1 MKLRRQ
7 QIMRMLLGLVL
18 VVAAAFCAAVIRNAL
33 AQRDPQNALPVMTI
47 IYTTSEDSIPLPAD
61 IVRRDKYDWRFM
73 FWTRSGGGKD
83 LNVWQEIKVSS
94 WVAPNS
100 SLEMRFSFE
109 PKDVQVKVLVIGE
122 DGQSTFMDYPA
133 DLVSPDNPAQII
145 APGNPGDY
153 VLQVNANWGNGRD
166 ITYYAKV
173 SVPE

>member
-7 QIMRMLLGLVL
+7 QITRALLGLVL

-33 AQRDPQNALPVMTI
+33 AQRDPLNALPIMTVV
-47 IYTTSEDSIPLPAD
+47 YSTSEDSIPLPAD

-73 FWTRSGGGKD
+73 FWNRSGGGKD
-83 LNVWQEIKVSS
+83 LEIWQEIQVSS
-94 WVAPNS
+94 WVAANS
-100 SLEMRFSFE
+100 SLAMRFSME
-109 PKDVQVKVLVIGE
+109 PKDVQVEVLVTGE
-122 DGQSTFMDYPA
+122 DGQSSFIEYPA
-133 DLVSPDNPAQII
+133 DLVAPDNPAQLI

-153 VLQVNANWGNGRD
+153 VLKVNANWGKGRD